1 MISHAFEAKGN
12 NCVIYMCLMV
22 LKQQK
27 CVMFHGFNEKMRQV
41 MYLICVLY
49 FLCPARLGLMHIG
62 VFILLLLSGERNFGR
77 FKSE

>member
-1 MISHAFEAKGN
+1 MSHGFEATE
-12 NCVIYMCLMV
+12 M
-22 LKQQK
+22 
-27 CVMFHGFNEKMRQV
+27 CVMSHGFNEKMRQV

-77 FKSE
+77 FNSE

>member
-1 MISHAFEAKGN
+1 MKRSVSEPGLTE
-12 NCVIYMCLMV
+12 M
-22 LKQQK
+22 
-27 CVMFHGFNEKMRQV
+27 CVMSHGFNEKIMQV

-49 FLCPARLGLMHIG
+49 FLFPARLGLMHIG